1 MGVSHNVNIN
11 IVAMRNNHHIPE
23 YWIKHKRGDI
33 IRFSK
38 HIELLPRHPLTPK
51 NAVKEESLQG
61 FQPRS
66 V

>member
-11 IVAMRNNHHIPE
+11 IVPMRNHPHIPE

-38 HIELLPRHPLTPK
+38 HTEPLPRQPLTPK